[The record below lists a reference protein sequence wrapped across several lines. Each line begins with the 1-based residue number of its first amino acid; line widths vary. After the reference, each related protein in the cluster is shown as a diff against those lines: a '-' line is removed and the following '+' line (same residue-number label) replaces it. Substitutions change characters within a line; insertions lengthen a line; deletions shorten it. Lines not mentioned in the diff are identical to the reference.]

1 MDAMSC
7 AVPSRRPVV
16 PTDVRGVRIP
26 TGTVHLLRDLITAH
40 TGMHYDD
47 DRIDIL
53 ADRLV
58 PLAIGRGFDS
68 LLDYY
73 YLLKYDAN
81 AEQEWSRAIDTLSV
95 QETYFW
101 READQLKALTDVIVP
116 RLAGLGRD
124 PIRIWSLPCSTGE
137 EPISIAIALTEA
149 GWFAR
154 TRIEI
159 HAADA
164 SEAAVQRAR
173 AGRFGARAFRQ
184 IADGLRARYFD
195 HDSRTGEWTVSRAIH
210 ARVTSWRILNV
221 VRRSELDA
229 VRGADVIFCRNM
241 FIYFQQPTVL
251 QVVDGFADLMSSP
264 GFLCVGAAESLL
276 RITSRFDLQDLAGAY
291 VYVKS

>member
-1 MDAMSC
+1 
-7 AVPSRRPVV
+7 
-16 PTDVRGVRIP
+16 
-26 TGTVHLLRDLITAH
+26 
-40 TGMHYDD
+40 
-47 DRIDIL
+47 
-53 ADRLV
+53 V
-58 PLAIGRGFDS
+58 PLAIARGFDS

-81 AEQEWSRAIDTLSV
+81 AEQEWARAIDTLSV

-116 RLAGLGRD
+116 RLADLGRD

-137 EPISIAIALTEA
+137 EPLSIAIALTEA
-149 GWFAR
+149 GWFSR
-154 TRIEI
+154 TRLEI

-173 AGRFGARAFRQ
+173 AGKFGARAFRQ
-184 IADGLRARYFD
+184 IPNALQARYFD

-210 ARVTSWRILNV
+210 ARVTSWRTLNV
-221 VRRSELDA
+221 VHRSELDH

-241 FIYFQQPTVL
+241 FIYFQQSTIR

-276 RITSRFDLQDLAGAY
+276 RITARFDLQDLAGAY